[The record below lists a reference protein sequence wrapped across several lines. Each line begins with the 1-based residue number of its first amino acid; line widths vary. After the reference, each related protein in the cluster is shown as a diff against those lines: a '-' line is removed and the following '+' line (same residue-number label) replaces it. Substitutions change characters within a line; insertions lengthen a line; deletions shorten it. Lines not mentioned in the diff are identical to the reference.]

1 MASTS
6 SRPLNPLATPFKS
19 SPDRAAELKSDY
31 TKLVSG
37 DISAIA
43 KLTDL
48 NIYFLDKLTQLENT
62 ISQRLLTDFR
72 KKIVNL
78 ERDIGY
84 LNRENYDL
92 RQKIALVEDASKI
105 LYLRL
110 EGLQEDDQ
118 TNLFD
123 LVATTLALTGVCCST
138 SDLDSVYRIGK
149 PKPDGPRP
157 VIIRFVKQSKR
168 DAILYN
174 RMNLNKNPDRSS
186 HLWLNDEVSDLTNRN
201 RKTVRDVAENAKNL
215 RFNDLKIH
223 GDGLIIGSAKIKH
236 QDLDLL
242 PPLLTVACAKT
253 IQTDHHVFFQS
264 EASPFSNFFPSRFED
279 QMQPSSKMSS
289 RPSNIGKPSITIAHK

>member
-1 MASTS
+1 MASIS
-6 SRPLNPLATPFKS
+6 PRPLNPLATPFKS
-19 SPDRAAELKSDY
+19 SLDRASELKSDY
-31 TKLVSG
+31 TKLITG
-37 DISAIA
+37 DVSAIA

-48 NIYFLDKLTQLENT
+48 NIYFLEKLAHLENT

-92 RQKIALVEDASKI
+92 RQKIALVEDSSKI

-110 EGLQEDDQ
+110 EGLHENDQ
-118 TNLFD
+118 MNLFD
-123 LVATTLALTGVCCST
+123 LVATTLALTGVCCSA

-157 VIIRFVKQSKR
+157 IIIRFVKQSKR

-174 RMNLNKNPDRSS
+174 RINLNKNSEGASP
-186 HLWLNDEVSDLTNRN
+186 LWLNDEVSDITNRN

-215 RFNDLKIH
+215 GFNDIKIH
-223 GDGLIIGSAKIKH
+223 GDGLIIGTAKIKH

-253 IQTDHHVFFQS
+253 IQTETYGDELYQ
-264 EASPFSNFFPSRFED
+264 
-279 QMQPSSKMSS
+279 
-289 RPSNIGKPSITIAHK
+289 I